1 MNFERLLKLIANN
14 YLLIKNK
21 QNAIYL
27 LKHFYEL
34 SIINKNKLKTG
45 RITFILNEPD
55 YKKYK
60 FIWEMEIKFSNY
72 DVYLNKSKVLQN
84 LIDKFEWKWDRYNIL
99 AFLLVFFFFCF
110 QLYCFIYK
118 WYLQHF
124 TLPLSMESLFLQIT
138 VFVIKNIFNKSLVSA
153 YEHYVYLNDSLVSIL
168 IEFTIKFSYLI

>member
-21 QNAIYL
+21 QNATYL

-99 AFLLVFFFFCF
+99 AFLLVFFFFLF
-110 QLYCFIYK
+110 PIILF
-118 WYLQHF
+118 YL
-124 TLPLSMESLFLQIT
+124 
-138 VFVIKNIFNKSLVSA
+138 
-153 YEHYVYLNDSLVSIL
+153 
-168 IEFTIKFSYLI
+168 